1 MFFFLF
7 QGICFGLRSLLSP
20 SFVHAFLLRFF
31 LLSFLFLHHAN
42 CLGRKLLVKHKLFHV
57 LQSLSQERQ
66 IVLQTKRKLQRN
78 LSFSYLLLIVGIF
91 RRSSR
96 SWDKLFSASFCI
108 KDCFACEQ
116 LPHQLGNDEV
126 IRKHVQR
133 KIIEQL
139 CAESLMLNLLIID
152 SGKYILELLLNTK

>member
-1 MFFFLF
+1 MVVLEEALDLGINFFPLHSVPKIF
-7 QGICFGLRSLLSP
+7 SL
-20 SFVHAFLLRFF
+20 A
-31 LLSFLFLHHAN
+31 
-42 CLGRKLLVKHKLFHV
+42 
-57 LQSLSQERQ
+57 
-66 IVLQTKRKLQRN
+66 I
-78 LSFSYLLLIVGIF
+78 
-91 RRSSR
+91 
-96 SWDKLFSASFCI
+96 
-108 KDCFACEQ
+108 